1 MAKIRCNACGTEIE
15 VFQANKSKA
24 CGCDNQTL
32 LRLDRNSMPI
42 ITALDLS
49 LVVEINGISKPK
61 VKKLDKRIRSRIE
74 QARLKPEGIK
84 LLDGNN

>member
-15 VFQANKSKA
+15 VTQANKSKA
-24 CGCDNQTL
+24 CGCDNQTM

-49 LVVEINGISKPK
+49 LVVEIAGISKPK
-61 VKKLDKRIRSRIE
+61 VKKLDNPPVSGYTKRVPRKLDFEIR
-74 QARLKPEGIK
+74 
-84 LLDGNN
+84 